1 MQNFNHNL
9 RRRTMRDM
17 RSDFPILSRQQNGQ
31 EIVYLDNAATTQ
43 KPEAV
48 IDAISNYYRMHNANV
63 HRAAHRLAEEATALL
78 EEARQLTQSF
88 IGAERVEEIIFTR
101 GATEAINLVT
111 QILDGR
117 LNAGDQILLTELEH
131 HSNIV
136 PWQMLAKRCGASIE
150 AVKVTPDGELD
161 IADFYQKLSS
171 KTKIFSCNHV
181 SNALGTVNPITEL
194 VQAARSAG
202 AITLVDGA
210 QATLHQHLDMQA
222 LGCDFYTF
230 SGHKMYAPTGIGVL
244 YGRAELLETLPP
256 WHGGGEMIE
265 QVTMTTST
273 YQKAPYK
280 FEAGTPNICGA
291 VGLGAAIKY
300 LRQLPINDLVADENR
315 ILAETIGEMQDLP
328 NIQLIGT
335 PKNRSAVISFV
346 VNGAHHHDVGTLLNE
361 QGVAVRTGHHCAMP
375 LMQALQIPGTVR
387 ASFSLYNTKA
397 DADRFIAALQKTITF
412 L

>member
-1 MQNFNHNL
+1 
-9 RRRTMRDM
+9 M

-315 ILAETIGEMQDLP
+315 ILAETIGDMQDLP

>member
-1 MQNFNHNL
+1 
-9 RRRTMRDM
+9 M

>member
-1 MQNFNHNL
+1 
-9 RRRTMRDM
+9 MRDM

-181 SNALGTVNPITEL
+181 SNALGTVNPVTEL

-335 PKNRSAVISFV
+335 PQKPQRSYFICGERRAPP
-346 VNGAHHHDVGTLLNE
+346 
-361 QGVAVRTGHHCAMP
+361 RCGH
-375 LMQALQIPGTVR
+375 LTQ
-387 ASFSLYNTKA
+387 
-397 DADRFIAALQKTITF
+397 
-412 L
+412 

>member
-1 MQNFNHNL
+1 
-9 RRRTMRDM
+9 M

-181 SNALGTVNPITEL
+181 SNALGTVNPVTEL

-210 QATLHQHLDMQA
+210 QATLHQDLDMQA

>member
-1 MQNFNHNL
+1 
-9 RRRTMRDM
+9 
-17 RSDFPILSRQQNGQ
+17 
-31 EIVYLDNAATTQ
+31 
-43 KPEAV
+43 
-48 IDAISNYYRMHNANV
+48 MHNANV

-181 SNALGTVNPITEL
+181 SNALGTVNPVTEL

>member
-1 MQNFNHNL
+1 
-9 RRRTMRDM
+9 MRDM

>member
-1 MQNFNHNL
+1 
-9 RRRTMRDM
+9 M

-88 IGAERVEEIIFTR
+88 IGAERVEESIFTR

-181 SNALGTVNPITEL
+181 SNALGTVNPVTEL

>member
-1 MQNFNHNL
+1 
-9 RRRTMRDM
+9 MRDM

-181 SNALGTVNPITEL
+181 SNALGTVNPVTEL

>member
-1 MQNFNHNL
+1 
-9 RRRTMRDM
+9 MRDM

-181 SNALGTVNPITEL
+181 SNALGTVNPVTEL

-315 ILAETIGEMQDLP
+315 ILAETVGEMQDLP

>member
-1 MQNFNHNL
+1 
-9 RRRTMRDM
+9 M

-181 SNALGTVNPITEL
+181 SNALGTVNPVTEL

>member
-1 MQNFNHNL
+1 
-9 RRRTMRDM
+9 MRDM

-117 LNAGDQILLTELEH
+117 LNAGDQILLTELAH

>member
-1 MQNFNHNL
+1 
-9 RRRTMRDM
+9 MRDM

-181 SNALGTVNPITEL
+181 SNALGTVNPVTEL

-210 QATLHQHLDMQA
+210 QATLHQDLDMQA

>member
-1 MQNFNHNL
+1 
-9 RRRTMRDM
+9 MRDM

-315 ILAETIGEMQDLP
+315 ILAETVGEMQDLP